1 MKKMTAFVMAL
12 ALVCT
17 NVPANLHVQTGTET
31 VYAAQET
38 AINSEQD
45 LIAMQNNPKGKYYLA
60 KDITITK
67 KTIMVITVWTV
78 LWERWTVRGIRSKI
92 MRESGCL
99 IMQKMQP
106 LKTLS

>member
-1 MKKMTAFVMAL
+1 MAL

-45 LIAMQNNPKGKYYLA
+45 LIAMQNNPKENIIWQRILRLRKN
-60 KDITITK
+60 
-67 KTIMVITVWTV
+67 
-78 LWERWTVRGIRSKI
+78 
-92 MRESGCL
+92 
-99 IMQKMQP
+99 
-106 LKTLS
+106 

>member
-1 MKKMTAFVMAL
+1 MKKMIAFVMVL

-45 LIAMQNNPKGKYYLA
+45 LI
-60 KDITITK
+60 
-67 KTIMVITVWTV
+67 V
-78 LWERWTVRGIRSKI
+78 RSKI

>member
-1 MKKMTAFVMAL
+1 MTAFVMAL

-45 LIAMQNNPKGKYYLA
+45 LIAMQNNPKGKSVEKRLQDVA
-60 KDITITK
+60 IPEI
-67 KTIMVITVWTV
+67 
-78 LWERWTVRGIRSKI
+78 S
-92 MRESGCL
+92 
-99 IMQKMQP
+99 Q
-106 LKTLS
+106 

>member
-1 MKKMTAFVMAL
+1 MAL

-45 LIAMQNNPKGKYYLA
+45 LIAMQNNPKENIIWQRILQLR
-60 KDITITK
+60 
-67 KTIMVITVWTV
+67 KTEYVPG
-78 LWERWTVRGIRSKI
+78 LQRR
-92 MRESGCL
+92 
-99 IMQKMQP
+99 
-106 LKTLS
+106 

>member
-1 MKKMTAFVMAL
+1 MKKMTAFVMVL

-17 NVPANLHVQTGTET
+17 NVTANLHVQTGTET

-45 LIAMQNNPKGKYYLA
+45 LI
-60 KDITITK
+60 
-67 KTIMVITVWTV
+67 V
-78 LWERWTVRGIRSKI
+78 RSKI

>member
-45 LIAMQNNPKGKYYLA
+45 LIAMQNNPKENIIWQRILRLRKN
-60 KDITITK
+60 
-67 KTIMVITVWTV
+67 
-78 LWERWTVRGIRSKI
+78 
-92 MRESGCL
+92 
-99 IMQKMQP
+99 
-106 LKTLS
+106 

>member
-1 MKKMTAFVMAL
+1 MKKMIAFVMAL

-45 LIAMQNNPKGKYYLA
+45 LI
-60 KDITITK
+60 
-67 KTIMVITVWTV
+67 V
-78 LWERWTVRGIRSKI
+78 RSKI

>member
-38 AINSEQD
+38 AINSEGCVD
-45 LIAMQNNPKGKYYLA
+45 
-60 KDITITK
+60 
-67 KTIMVITVWTV
+67 
-78 LWERWTVRGIRSKI
+78 KI
-92 MRESGCL
+92 KAGSRMR
-99 IMQKMQP
+99 
-106 LKTLS
+106 

>member
-1 MKKMTAFVMAL
+1 MHIRPDVPDRLKNGHNGGNAYEKMTAFVMAL

-45 LIAMQNNPKGKYYLA
+45 LI
-60 KDITITK
+60 
-67 KTIMVITVWTV
+67 V
-78 LWERWTVRGIRSKI
+78 RSKI

>member
-1 MKKMTAFVMAL
+1 MHIRPDVPDSLKNGHNGGNAYEKMTAFVMAL

-45 LIAMQNNPKGKYYLA
+45 LI
-60 KDITITK
+60 
-67 KTIMVITVWTV
+67 V
-78 LWERWTVRGIRSKI
+78 RSKI

>member
-17 NVPANLHVQTGTET
+17 NVLANLHVQTGTET

-45 LIAMQNNPKGKYYLA
+45 LIAMQNNPTGKYYLT

-67 KTIMVITVWTV
+67 KLVITVWTV
-78 LWERWTVRGIRSKI
+78 LWERWMVRGIISKI

>member
-1 MKKMTAFVMAL
+1 MAL

-45 LIAMQNNPKGKYYLA
+45 LIAMQNNPKGKSAEKRLQDA
-60 KDITITK
+60 AIPEI
-67 KTIMVITVWTV
+67 
-78 LWERWTVRGIRSKI
+78 S
-92 MRESGCL
+92 
-99 IMQKMQP
+99 Q
-106 LKTLS
+106 

>member
-1 MKKMTAFVMAL
+1 MWYYIHRVNAHQTRCARSLKNGHNGGNAYEKMIAFVMAL

-38 AINSEQD
+38 AINSEQA
-45 LIAMQNNPKGKYYLA
+45 LI
-60 KDITITK
+60 
-67 KTIMVITVWTV
+67 V
-78 LWERWTVRGIRSKI
+78 RSKI

>member
-1 MKKMTAFVMAL
+1 MDTTEEMLMKKMTAFVMAL

-67 KTIMVITVWTV
+67 KLNIPCGQFYGNAG
-78 LWERWTVRGIRSKI
+78 R
-92 MRESGCL
+92 
-99 IMQKMQP
+99 
-106 LKTLS
+106 